1 MPKAS
6 ITCWLFLLL
15 LGCAEGSSIYHD
27 RRVSAAGDRVITM
40 DAKQRNVLVTRDR
53 LGDWRIC
60 AEAAPD
66 VFSALSASAS
76 LDANIATK
84 SGRAAAALAEAAGT
98 IERTQTVNMLREAM
112 YRTCERYL
120 NGMIGRSEL
129 VVQAARDQ
137 RMMIKV
143 LAIEQLTRV
152 ARSPSTVL
160 LPPSTAATNV
170 DGDTA
175 AALIKGVA
183 DERKSAESALDTAT
197 AAYDAARA
205 KGKCDTVSA
214 APADDSGDPKLS
226 DWTSCKAASATQAAR
241 QGDYDAATARFDK
254 ALAAG
259 GQVASQSNASTGT
272 GTSLAGGNTT
282 SDAAVSS
289 VATAVANIVLAP
301 DIDEALMFCIA
312 YLDVGDRPSGQPSA
326 KDPQTIASC
335 RDIVTTRAA
344 RDEQLRGTFLDA
356 AGLPVSILNGRSIR
370 TISPVAI
377 LNRYVTNPKG
387 KSETA
392 VTERQ
397 RRIKLAQ
404 AAAVTLGLPSTP
416 PDIAGY
422 ATDGDPV
429 AVEKILEELRRTEAN
444 AGAKAD
450 LQD

>member
-1 MPKAS
+1 MPKALR
-6 ITCWLFLLL
+6 TCWLFLLL
-15 LGCAEGSSIYHD
+15 LGCAEGNSIYHD
-27 RRVSAAGDRVITM
+27 RRISAAGDRVVTM

-53 LGDWRIC
+53 AGDWRIC

-66 VFSALSASAS
+66 VFSALSASAA
-76 LDANIATK
+76 LDANLATK
-84 SGRAAAALAEAAGT
+84 SGRAAAALAEAAAT

-160 LPPSTAATNV
+160 LPPSTSATNV

-183 DERKSAESALDTAT
+183 DERKSAKSALDAATTA
-197 AAYDAARA
+197 YEAARA

-241 QGDYDAATARFDK
+241 QSDYDAATVRFDK
-254 ALAAG
+254 ALAVG
-259 GQVASQSNASTGT
+259 GQVASQSTAGTGT
-272 GTSLAGGNTT
+272 GTSLAGGNSP
-282 SDAAVSS
+282 SDAATSS

-312 YLDVGDRPSGQPSA
+312 YLDVGDRPNGQPSA

-335 RDIVTTRAA
+335 RDIVSTRAA
-344 RDEQLRGTFLDA
+344 RDEQLRGTYLDA
-356 AGLPVSILNGRSIR
+356 AGLPITIMNGRSIR
-370 TISPVAI
+370 DIPSVAV

-387 KSETA
+387 KSQTA
-392 VTERQ
+392 VAERH
-397 RRIKLAQ
+397 RRIGLAQ
-404 AAAVTLGLPSTP
+404 AAAATLGLPSTP
-416 PDIAGY
+416 QDITSY

-429 AVEKILEELRRTEAN
+429 AIERIVEELRRTETN
-444 AGAKAD
+444 ASAKVD
-450 LQD
+450 L